1 MNRFGVGQ
9 PAPQQASVPRYQD
22 QPELAARISADPV
35 FSALEQEVAHERK
48 TQAMKWWYTYVLTD
62 VLDGASSK
70 PFIMTI
76 EQGTDFK
83 CCYMTASVFSFDG
96 THTGDGIATEIVP
109 TNPTSFPIPNSSG
122 LTYWAG
128 RGLTMR
134 ITDTRAGRDLTSGD
148 VPFELFATPGYG
160 LSFVKPFPFHY
171 FFLRNSKI
179 RFDIRNLDVAARLYN
194 EATGVDYGSQH
205 FNIALHGYKYL
216 TPGS

>member
-1 MNRFGVGQ
+1 MN
-9 PAPQQASVPRYQD
+9 QATVTPYQD
-22 QPELAARISADPV
+22 QPELAAAISADNT
-35 FSALEQEVAHERK
+35 FAALAQEVAHERK

-62 VLDGASSK
+62 EIAGQASS
-70 PFIMTI
+70 PFTITI

-83 CCYMTASVFSFDG
+83 CCYLTASMFSYNVK
-96 THTGDGIATEIVP
+96 TA
-109 TNPTSFPIPNSSG
+109 SYFPIPNSGG

-148 VPFELFATPGYG
+148 VPMELFATPGYG

-179 RFDIRNLDVAARLYN
+179 RFDIRNLDSSSR
-194 EATGVDYGSQH
+194 THG
-205 FNIALHGYKYL
+205 FNIAMHGYKYL

>member
-1 MNRFGVGQ
+1 MNRFGAGQ
-9 PAPQQASVPRYQD
+9 PVQQASVPRYQD

-62 VLDGASSK
+62 VLDGQQSK

-83 CCYMTASVFSFDG
+83 CCYMTASVFSYD
-96 THTGDGIATEIVP
+96 ASVA
-109 TNPTSFPIPNSSG
+109 TSFPIPNSGSS
-122 LTYWAG
+122 TRWAG

-179 RFDIRNLDVAARLYN
+179 RFDIRNLDNANRYYD
-194 EATGVDYGSQH
+194 ESTGTDHGGQH